1 MSKINQIIN
10 INLDSF
16 LELEK
21 ICIGAF
27 DPLTGF
33 MTENEFNSVV
43 EQMRLPNGDLFPI
56 PVVLPINEQIQDKT

>member
-43 EQMRLPNGDLFPI
+43 EQMN
-56 PVVLPINEQIQDKT
+56 